1 MRKLLAIGLLLLP
14 FYGFSQSQVK
24 GVVIIHI
31 NAKFNQSNNWY
42 GLDAI
47 EDCRVFNGYL
57 EDAPALKE
65 AYGIKSVP
73 TLIILK
79 DKEELARFEGAIDM
93 KLHVTSNQVQAVIDE
108 YK

>member
-1 MRKLLAIGLLLLP
+1 MRRLLALGLVLLP

-24 GVVIIHI
+24 GVVVIHI
-31 NAKFNQSNNWY
+31 NAKFNQSNDWY

-65 AYGIKSVP
+65 AYAIKSVP
-73 TLIILK
+73 TILILK
-79 DKEELARFEGAIDM
+79 DKEEVARFQGSLDM
-93 KLHVTSNQVQAVIDE
+93 KLHITTKEVQAVIDE
-108 YK
+108 HK